1 MSKIPTTMEEAAQ
14 VFETR
19 KKAIEMGDSFST
31 NWYIPTNRKAN
42 QLHPITVTGEL
53 AYARLASFIDGE
65 ELDRRNAEAQERRP
79 GTDPMG
85 PFVTVSL
92 INPVVLS
99 GNDNDPVNWLNA
111 RLTELRFYTPK
122 ASSNNPNPAL
132 TFRQN
137 AKAGKLA
144 ILPNFFKLDESGT
157 AIVGFDP
164 EGKDLARGQKVSIS
178 FNLYATQGG
187 YAGYNLTDVMVHSSE
202 PKFYQPTGPTTVA
215 PTAMAAALGMTIA
228 SGPVQATTTHAP
240 VADQWPLES
249 PAEQAPDF
257 VQPAAAPAPV
267 AQNPVTPVAPAPAAP
282 VAVAPV
288 AAAAPAA
295 QPAAQEPVSAVQPT
309 PAPAPAAAPAATMPD
324 LAALQQLPAEQ
335 LAQILAAANAAAQA
349 NTAPAAAP
357 TPAGA
362 PQLSQF
368 NQ

>member
-257 VQPAAAPAPV
+257 VQPAAAPVANPAPV
-267 AQNPVTPVAPAPAAP
+267 AQNPVTPAPAAP
-282 VAVAPV
+282 VAPV
-288 AAAAPAA
+288 AAA
-295 QPAAQEPVSAVQPT
+295 QPAAQQPVSAVQPT
-309 PAPAPAAAPAATMPD
+309 PDAAAPAATMPD

-349 NTAPAAAP
+349 NAAPAAAP